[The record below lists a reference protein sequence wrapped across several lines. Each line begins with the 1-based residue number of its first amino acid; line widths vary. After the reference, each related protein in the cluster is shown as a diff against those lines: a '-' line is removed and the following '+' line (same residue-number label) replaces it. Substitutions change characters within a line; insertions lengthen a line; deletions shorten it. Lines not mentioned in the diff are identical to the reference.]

1 MEARRLLEEIMNG
14 SNQDDTPQET
24 GGMPD
29 MSQYPKRPLGEILD
43 VLPEMAMDQLMA
55 ILNSGADD
63 TTMTRELKVLLN
75 RFEADLATVDTV
87 PDYLAYMLVYYVLPQ
102 LRSQQQ

>member
-1 MEARRLLEEIMNG
+1 MEARRLLEEIMSGG
-14 SNQDDTPQET
+14 SQDDAPQDT

-29 MSQYPKRPLGEILD
+29 MSQYPKRPLGEIFD
-43 VLPEMAMDQLMA
+43 ALPEMVTDQVMA

-63 TTMTRELKVLLN
+63 TTMTNQLKALLG
-75 RFEADLATVDTV
+75 RFEADLATVDIV

-102 LRSQQQ
+102 LRSQQ